1 MQAVTLISQNR
12 TVCSFFT
19 VWLLRREGD
28 HELIMAFT
36 LVQTYSTCR
45 HSSQVGHSCWM
56 NCSTFALKIPA
67 LTQGDKQNSEL
78 MKPLLS
84 WFSAAS
90 PAAVFTSCEISFREY
105 LTWLFFFFCK
115 PFLNIMSWAA
125 PAVSNE
131 MKPSRPV
138 APIVHCSYCE
148 GTPSMQLDSHRACTG
163 FYDTSGMG
171 HRA

>member
-1 MQAVTLISQNR
+1 MQIVTLL
-12 TVCSFFT
+12 FFQ
-19 VWLLRREGD
+19 LRQCI
-28 HELIMAFT
+28 LF
-36 LVQTYSTCR
+36 YSVAVRPGRWTNNGVHPHTNIHST

-90 PAAVFTSCEISFREY
+90 PAGVFTSCEISFREY
-105 LTWLFFFFCK
+105 LTFLFFFFCE

-125 PAVSNE
+125 PAVSDE

-138 APIVHCSYCE
+138 APIVHCSYSG
-148 GTPSMQLDSHRACTG
+148 GTPSMQLVSHRACTG

-171 HRA
+171 DWA

>member
-105 LTWLFFFFCK
+105 LTWLFFFLQTISQHYELSRSCCEQWDEALQAGGTHRSLLILWGNTIHAARLS
-115 PFLNIMSWAA
+115 PSLHWFLWHIRN
-125 PAVSNE
+125 
-131 MKPSRPV
+131 
-138 APIVHCSYCE
+138 
-148 GTPSMQLDSHRACTG
+148 GT
-163 FYDTSGMG
+163 
-171 HRA
+171 